1 MPTVPTS
8 KFLIDPNWT
17 IFAAP
22 VQTILQVAEQ
32 LGANRQQLLSDAGLD
47 ASELKI
53 PDRRFPVSSYFR
65 LFQLA
70 SSAADDPDIGLKVGR
85 VTALKGL
92 NLQLYMATVCESFRD
107 YLNLLPNL
115 LELRGDI
122 GKVTAHRDADL
133 VELRWEPLLVETG
146 HKRFISDE
154 VLGAAANIING
165 LCAMPVPVVK
175 AQFSYAKPQ
184 DVSAL
189 EDTFGRNLTFGKPYS
204 SLFFKSV
211 ALDFPLLKQDYH
223 GGPDQGHPFRDFFAG
238 DDPADQLL
246 TSLKQSIIQYLPE
259 GGATIDKLASRLN
272 ISRRTLQRRLSDRD
286 TNFLNVLQEVRSKV
300 ALRYLGD
307 GRLGITEIA
316 FLLGYADQGSF
327 SSAFKSWHGVSPRDY
342 RRK

>member
-1 MPTVPTS
+1 MPTVPNS
-8 KFLIDPNWT
+8 RFLIDPNWT
-17 IFAAP
+17 VFAAP

-53 PDRRFPVSSYFR
+53 PDRRFPISSYFR

-70 SSAADDPDIGLKVGR
+70 ASAADDPDIGLKVGR

-92 NLQLYMATVCESFRD
+92 NLQLYMATVCQSFRD

-146 HKRFISDE
+146 RKRFISDE
-154 VLGAAANIING
+154 ILGAAANIINS

-175 AQFSYAKPQ
+175 AQFSYAQPQ

-189 EDTFGRNLTFGKPYS
+189 EDTFGRNLTFGKQYS

-211 ALDFPLLKQDYH
+211 ALDFPLLKQDTM
-223 GGPDQGHPFRDFFAG
+223 AG
-238 DDPADQLL
+238 Q
-246 TSLKQSIIQYLPE
+246 IRVI
-259 GGATIDKLASRLN
+259 
-272 ISRRTLQRRLSDRD
+272 
-286 TNFLNVLQEVRSKV
+286 RSV
-300 ALRYLGD
+300 
-307 GRLGITEIA
+307 I
-316 FLLGYADQGSF
+316 FLLVMILQTSCWQVSSNRLF
-327 SSAFKSWHGVSPRDY
+327 STCPRVGQPLISWLVSLISLDAHCSVVY
-342 RRK
+342 RIVILIF